1 MRLLQFVLSE
11 MSDFTFL
18 IYEISANQSIMN
30 INKFIKSTYITMQ
43 KHNLSMDFKEVE
55 CVLVMFF

>member
-1 MRLLQFVLSE
+1 

-30 INKFIKSTYITMQ
+30 INKFIKSTYINNYA
-43 KHNLSMDFKEVE
+43 KA
-55 CVLVMFF
+55 